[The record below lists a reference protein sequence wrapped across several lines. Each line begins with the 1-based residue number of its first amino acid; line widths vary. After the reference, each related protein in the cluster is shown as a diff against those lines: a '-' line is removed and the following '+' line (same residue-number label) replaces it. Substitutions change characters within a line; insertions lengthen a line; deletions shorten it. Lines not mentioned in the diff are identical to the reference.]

1 MSEMTIVLQRLDK
14 MQESIDGLRGELDAK
29 LQDNNKSLQAQIQ
42 ESANTLRAELA
53 ESANTLRAELAESTN
68 TLRAEMQESTNTLRA
83 EMQESTSTLRA
94 EMQESANTLRAEMQ
108 ESTNTLRA
116 EMQEMGEELRAEL
129 AELTRRVDNM
139 EYGLGQE
146 IQAVYAL
153 AQKNDENIRQLMPY
167 KSKFV
172 NICTMADRVERLE
185 ECQKVTTGVVASH
198 SEAIRNL
205 ESRLA

>member
-53 ESANTLRAELAESTN
+53 E
-68 TLRAEMQESTNTLRA
+68 
-83 EMQESTSTLRA
+83 
-94 EMQESANTLRAEMQ
+94 
-108 ESTNTLRA
+108 
-116 EMQEMGEELRAEL
+116 
-129 AELTRRVDNM
+129 LTRRVDNM

-172 NICTMADRVERLE
+172 NICMMADRVERLE

>member
-29 LQDNNKSLQAQIQ
+29 LQDNNKSLQAQLQ
-42 ESANTLRAELA
+42 ENT
-53 ESANTLRAELAESTN
+53 N
-68 TLRAEMQESTNTLRA
+68 M
-83 EMQESTSTLRA
+83 LRA
-94 EMQESANTLRAEMQ
+94 EMQESANALRAEMREMGEELRKELRAEMQ
-108 ESTNTLRA
+108 ENTNTLRA
-116 EMQEMGEELRAEL
+116 ELVELTHRTDNVENGL
-129 AELTRRVDNM
+129 AELTRRIDNM

-153 AQKNDENIRQLMPY
+153 AQQNDENIRQLMPY

-172 NICTMADRVERLE
+172 NVCTMADRVERLE
-185 ECQKVTTGVVASH
+185 ECQKVTTDVVASH
-198 SEAIRNL
+198 SEAIRKL

>member
-29 LQDNNKSLQAQIQ
+29 LQDNNKSLQAQLQ
-42 ESANTLRAELA
+42 ENT
-53 ESANTLRAELAESTN
+53 NM
-68 TLRAEMQESTNTLRA
+68 LRAEMQESAN
-83 EMQESTSTLRA
+83 TLRA

-108 ESTNTLRA
+108 ESTN
-116 EMQEMGEELRAEL
+116 MLRAEL
-129 AELTRRVDNM
+129 AELTQRVGNM

-153 AQKNDENIRQLMPY
+153 AQQNDENIRQLMPY

-198 SEAIRNL
+198 SEAIRKL

>member
-42 ESANTLRAELA
+42 ESANTLRAELV
-53 ESANTLRAELAESTN
+53 
-68 TLRAEMQESTNTLRA
+68 
-83 EMQESTSTLRA
+83 
-94 EMQESANTLRAEMQ
+94 
-108 ESTNTLRA
+108 
-116 EMQEMGEELRAEL
+116 
-129 AELTRRVDNM
+129 ELTHRMDNVESGLGELTHRMDNVEGELVELTQRVGNM

-153 AQKNDENIRQLMPY
+153 AQQNGENIRQLMPY

-198 SEAIRNL
+198 SEAIRKL

>member
-42 ESANTLRAELA
+42 ESANTLRAE
-53 ESANTLRAELAESTN
+53 
-68 TLRAEMQESTNTLRA
+68 
-83 EMQESTSTLRA
+83 
-94 EMQESANTLRAEMQ
+94 MQESANTLRVELAEN
-108 ESTNTLRA
+108 TNTLRT
-116 EMQEMGEELRAEL
+116 ELVEL
-129 AELTRRVDNM
+129 THRMDNVESGLVELTRRVDNM

-153 AQKNDENIRQLMPY
+153 AQQNGENIRQLMPY

-172 NICTMADRVERLE
+172 NICTMADRVECLE

-198 SEAIRNL
+198 SEAIRKL

>member
-42 ESANTLRAELA
+42 ESANTLRAEMQ
-53 ESANTLRAELAESTN
+53 ESANTLRAELAENTN
-68 TLRAEMQESTNTLRA
+68 TLRT
-83 EMQESTSTLRA
+83 
-94 EMQESANTLRAEMQ
+94 
-108 ESTNTLRA
+108 
-116 EMQEMGEELRAEL
+116 ELV
-129 AELTRRVDNM
+129 ELTHRMDNVESGLVELTQRVGNM

-153 AQKNDENIRQLMPY
+153 AQQNGENIRQLMPY

-172 NICTMADRVERLE
+172 NICTMSDRVERLE

-198 SEAIRNL
+198 SEAIRKL

>member
-1 MSEMTIVLQRLDK
+1 MENV
-14 MQESIDGLRGELDAK
+14 ESGLGELS
-29 LQDNNKSLQAQIQ
+29 NRMGNV
-42 ESANTLRAELA
+42 EGELV
-53 ESANTLRAELAESTN
+53 
-68 TLRAEMQESTNTLRA
+68 
-83 EMQESTSTLRA
+83 
-94 EMQESANTLRAEMQ
+94 
-108 ESTNTLRA
+108 
-116 EMQEMGEELRAEL
+116 
-129 AELTRRVDNM
+129 ELTQRVGNM

-153 AQKNDENIRQLMPY
+153 AQQNDENIRQLMPY

-198 SEAIRNL
+198 SEAIRKL

>member
-42 ESANTLRAELA
+42 ESANTLRAEMQ
-53 ESANTLRAELAESTN
+53 ENTN
-68 TLRAEMQESTNTLRA
+68 TLRAEI
-83 EMQESTSTLRA
+83 
-94 EMQESANTLRAEMQ
+94 QESANTLR
-108 ESTNTLRA
+108 T
-116 EMQEMGEELRAEL
+116 EL
-129 AELTRRVDNM
+129 AELTHRMDNVESGLGELTHRMDNVEGELVELTQRVGNM

-153 AQKNDENIRQLMPY
+153 AQQNDENIRQLMPY

-172 NICTMADRVERLE
+172 NICTMSDRVERLE

-198 SEAIRNL
+198 SEAIRKL

>member
-29 LQDNNKSLQAQIQ
+29 LQDNNKSLQAHI
-42 ESANTLRAELA
+42 
-53 ESANTLRAELAESTN
+53 
-68 TLRAEMQESTNTLRA
+68 
-83 EMQESTSTLRA
+83 
-94 EMQESANTLRAEMQ
+94 QESANTLRAEMQ
-108 ESTNTLRA
+108 ENTNTLRT
-116 EMQEMGEELRAEL
+116 ELV
-129 AELTRRVDNM
+129 ELTHRMDNVEGELVELTQRVDNM

-153 AQKNDENIRQLMPY
+153 AQQNDENIRQLMPY

-172 NICTMADRVERLE
+172 NICTMSDRVERLE

-198 SEAIRNL
+198 SEAIRKL

>member
-42 ESANTLRAELA
+42 ESANTLRTELV
-53 ESANTLRAELAESTN
+53 
-68 TLRAEMQESTNTLRA
+68 
-83 EMQESTSTLRA
+83 
-94 EMQESANTLRAEMQ
+94 
-108 ESTNTLRA
+108 
-116 EMQEMGEELRAEL
+116 
-129 AELTRRVDNM
+129 ELTHRMDNVEGELVELTQRVDNM

-153 AQKNDENIRQLMPY
+153 AQQNDENIRQLMPY

-172 NICTMADRVERLE
+172 NICTMSDRVERLE

-198 SEAIRNL
+198 SEAIRKL

>member
-29 LQDNNKSLQAQIQ
+29 LQDNNKSLQVQLQENTNMLRAEIQ
-42 ESANTLRAELA
+42 ESASTLRAEIQESASTLRAELV
-53 ESANTLRAELAESTN
+53 
-68 TLRAEMQESTNTLRA
+68 
-83 EMQESTSTLRA
+83 
-94 EMQESANTLRAEMQ
+94 
-108 ESTNTLRA
+108 
-116 EMQEMGEELRAEL
+116 
-129 AELTRRVDNM
+129 ELTRRVDNM

-153 AQKNDENIRQLMPY
+153 AQQNDENIRQLMPY

-198 SEAIRNL
+198 SEAIRQL

>member
-1 MSEMTIVLQRLDK
+1 MSEMTIVLQRLGK

-42 ESANTLRAELA
+42 ESANTLRAEMQ
-53 ESANTLRAELAESTN
+53 ENTN
-68 TLRAEMQESTNTLRA
+68 TLRT
-83 EMQESTSTLRA
+83 
-94 EMQESANTLRAEMQ
+94 
-108 ESTNTLRA
+108 
-116 EMQEMGEELRAEL
+116 ELV
-129 AELTRRVDNM
+129 ELTHRMDNVESGLVELTQRVDNM

-153 AQKNDENIRQLMPY
+153 AQQNDENIRQLMPY

-172 NICTMADRVERLE
+172 NICTMSDRVERLE

-198 SEAIRNL
+198 SEAIRKL

>member
-42 ESANTLRAELA
+42 ESANTLRAE
-53 ESANTLRAELAESTN
+53 
-68 TLRAEMQESTNTLRA
+68 MQENTN
-83 EMQESTSTLRA
+83 MLRA
-94 EMQESANTLRAEMQ
+94 EMQESANTLRAELA
-108 ESTNTLRA
+108 ENTNTLRT
-116 EMQEMGEELRAEL
+116 ELV
-129 AELTRRVDNM
+129 ELTHRMDNVEGELVELTQRVGNM

-153 AQKNDENIRQLMPY
+153 AQQNDENIRQLMPY

-172 NICTMADRVERLE
+172 NICTMSDRVERLE

-198 SEAIRNL
+198 SEAIRKL

>member
-42 ESANTLRAELA
+42 ENT
-53 ESANTLRAELAESTN
+53 NM
-68 TLRAEMQESTNTLRA
+68 LRAEMRESA
-83 EMQESTSTLRA
+83 STLRA
-94 EMQESANTLRAEMQ
+94 EMY
-108 ESTNTLRA
+108 
-116 EMQEMGEELRAEL
+116 EMGEELRAEIHKSVDGL
-129 AELTRRVDNM
+129 RVEFSSRMDNVEGELVELTQRVGNM

-153 AQKNDENIRQLMPY
+153 AQQNDENIRQLMPY

-198 SEAIRNL
+198 SEAIRRL

>member
-29 LQDNNKSLQAQIQ
+29 LQDNNKSLQVQLQENTNMLRAEIQ
-42 ESANTLRAELA
+42 ESASTLRAEIQESASTLRAELV
-53 ESANTLRAELAESTN
+53 
-68 TLRAEMQESTNTLRA
+68 
-83 EMQESTSTLRA
+83 
-94 EMQESANTLRAEMQ
+94 
-108 ESTNTLRA
+108 
-116 EMQEMGEELRAEL
+116 
-129 AELTRRVDNM
+129 ELTRRVDNM

-153 AQKNDENIRQLMPY
+153 AQQNDENIRQLMPY

-198 SEAIRNL
+198 SEAIRKL